1 MLIRLPKGAVKMNNE
16 DKILKMLEQ
25 MQNSID
31 LMQSQ
36 IKENTQV
43 LKALEHKVDVVKAEQ
58 DNFTYQLAQVSGDVK
73 SIKLATVKG
82 EKAYNFL
89 QNFNKFDS

>member
-1 MLIRLPKGAVKMNNE
+1 MNNE
-16 DKILKMLEQ
+16 EKILQMLE
-25 MQNSID
+25 

-36 IKENTQV
+36 ITENTQI

-58 DNFTYQLAQVSGDVK
+58 DNFTYQLAEIAGDIK

-89 QNFNKFDS
+89 QNFNKFDSDEQR